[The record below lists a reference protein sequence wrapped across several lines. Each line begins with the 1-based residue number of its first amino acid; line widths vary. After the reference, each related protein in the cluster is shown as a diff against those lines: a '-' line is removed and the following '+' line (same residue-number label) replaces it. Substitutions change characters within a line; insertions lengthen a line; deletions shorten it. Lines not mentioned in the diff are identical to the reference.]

1 MASAQSGSRLGTRFG
16 PYELHELIG
25 MGGMGEVY
33 RAFDTTK
40 ERMVALKVLRADM
53 AADTSYQ
60 ARFRR
65 ESRMARHRSS
75 GSPALETRRRLAVT
89 TWSAAHEVRRFRPA
103 QRAADRR
110 GHGSH
115 HG

>member
-1 MASAQSGSRLGTRFG
+1 MHRVRRRASRQVFWLTDALSGPQCGNKNGSRMSDRTAATYGFTSLRKESPMASAQGGSRLGTRFG

-65 ESRMARHRSS
+65 ES
-75 GSPALETRRRLAVT
+75 
-89 TWSAAHEVRRFRPA
+89 
-103 QRAADRR
+103 
-110 GHGSH
+110 
-115 HG
+115 